1 MKQQVNV
8 RTSEATRTKL
18 DSLTA
23 IYGTQ
28 AEAIAVAV
36 DRLWQDHN
44 KEHRTMKGRL
54 YTELRSDSGM
64 VNSTYA
70 VTLENVDAEP
80 FPIDELRFAHRGG
93 KVKVGGGWQPL
104 ENADATAKGVFER
117 AYGPIDWQ

>member
-1 MKQQVNV
+1 MKSQLNA
-8 RTSEATRTKL
+8 RISEATRTKL
-18 DSLTA
+18 DSLTT

-54 YTELRSDSGM
+54 YTELRSDGSMTNGI
-64 VNSTYA
+64 YA
-70 VTLENVDAEP
+70 VTLENVDADP
-80 FPIDELRFAHRGG
+80 FPVDDLRFAHRGG
-93 KVKVGGGWQPL
+93 KAKVGGGWQPL

-117 AYGPIDWQ
+117 EYGPIDWQ